1 LCLAN
6 IPNKKLTS
14 APTTQKGVEGMER
27 RLVLSSEGAGHYMRR
42 LLSPEALKVN
52 NPIAERPRKWWQK
65 DDTHLFGISF
75 GAFFTVFYTFI
86 A

>member
-1 LCLAN
+1 
-6 IPNKKLTS
+6 
-14 APTTQKGVEGMER
+14 MER

-42 LLSPEALKVN
+42 MLPPETFVVKK
-52 NPIAERPRKWWQK
+52 PIAERPRKWWQK